1 MSKKKKKVLNAALS
15 MWLCKPMDMELRHSY
30 AAAEVV
36 AVSEQPENAYFSP
49 ASCFCFFSWKYL
61 SCWPTMIDSEK

>member
-1 MSKKKKKVLNAALS
+1 

-49 ASCFCFFSWKYL
+49 ASCFCFFFLEVSFLLANHDRFREVNGTK
-61 SCWPTMIDSEK
+61 